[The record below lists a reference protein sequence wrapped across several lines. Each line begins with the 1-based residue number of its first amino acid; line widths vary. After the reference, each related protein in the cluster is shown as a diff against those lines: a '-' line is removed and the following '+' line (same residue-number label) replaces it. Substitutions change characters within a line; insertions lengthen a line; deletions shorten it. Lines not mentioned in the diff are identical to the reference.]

1 MKIEKNE
8 TTTKVSDKYLIKKK
22 ITINL
27 SVISKAKKPELAD
40 KQVET
45 FVKGILDKF
54 INKLINDEIVKSYDD
69 FDISTRILTKLDD
82 DDKTPT
88 FEESYDKLKK
98 QLLY

>member
-1 MKIEKNE
+1 MKQKE
-8 TTTKVSDKYLIKKK
+8 KVSEKYLVKKK

-27 SVISKAKKPELAD
+27 SVITKAEKSELAD

-45 FVKGILDKF
+45 FVKGILDKLV
-54 INKLINDEIVKSYDD
+54 NRLVSDKIVKSYDD

-82 DDKTPT
+82 DNKTPT

>member
-8 TTTKVSDKYLIKKK
+8 TTKKVSDKYLVKKK
-22 ITINL
+22 ITLNL
-27 SVISKAKKPELAD
+27 SVVSKAQKPELAD
-40 KQVET
+40 GQVEK

-54 INKLINDEIVKSYDD
+54 VNKLVSDKIVKSYDD

-82 DDKTPT
+82 DDKSLT
-88 FEESYDKLKK
+88 FEESYDKLKR

>member
-8 TTTKVSDKYLIKKK
+8 PPKIVSEKYLVKKK
-22 ITINL
+22 ITLNL
-27 SVISKAKKPELAD
+27 SVITKAKKPELAD
-40 KQVET
+40 GQVEK
-45 FVKGILDKF
+45 FVKGILEKF
-54 INKLINDEIVKSYDD
+54 VNKLVSDKIVKSYDD

-82 DDKTPT
+82 DDKSLT

>member
-8 TTTKVSDKYLIKKK
+8 TMKKVFDKYLIKKK

-27 SVISKAKKPELAD
+27 SVVTKAKKSELAD
-40 KQVET
+40 RQVET
-45 FVKGILDKF
+45 FVKGIIDKF
-54 INKLINDEIVKSYDD
+54 VNKLVSDKIVKSYND

>member
-1 MKIEKNE
+1 MVK
-8 TTTKVSDKYLIKKK
+8 KVFEKYLVKKK
-22 ITINL
+22 ITLNL
-27 SVISKAKKPELAD
+27 SVITKAKKSELAD
-40 KQVET
+40 KQVEK

-54 INKLINDEIVKSYDD
+54 VNRLVSDKIVKSYDD

-82 DDKTPT
+82 DKSPT

>member
-8 TTTKVSDKYLIKKK
+8 ILKIVSDKYLVKKK

-27 SVISKAKKPELAD
+27 SVVTKAKKSELAD
-40 KQVET
+40 RQVET
-45 FVKGILDKF
+45 FVKGIIDKF
-54 INKLINDEIVKSYDD
+54 VNKLVSDKIVKSYND

-88 FEESYDKLKK
+88 FEESYNKVVKIGKK
-98 QLLY
+98 

>member
-1 MKIEKNE
+1 MKVEKNK
-8 TTTKVSDKYLIKKK
+8 TPKIVSDKYLIKKK

-27 SVISKAKKPELAD
+27 SVITKAEKSELAD

-54 INKLINDEIVKSYDD
+54 VNRLVSDKIVKSYDD

-82 DDKTPT
+82 DDKSLT

>member
-8 TTTKVSDKYLIKKK
+8 TTIKVSDKYLIKKK

-45 FVKGILDKF
+45 FVKGIIDKF
-54 INKLINDEIVKSYDD
+54 VNKLVSDKIVKSYDD

-88 FEESYDKLKK
+88 FEESYDKVAKLDKK
-98 QLLY
+98 

>member
-8 TTTKVSDKYLIKKK
+8 TMKKVSDKYLIKKK

-27 SVISKAKKPELAD
+27 SIITKAEKSELAD
-40 KQVET
+40 RQVET